1 MIEERLLGSSDGI
14 LEVFQTCLKCVNIGD
29 KVTIVLTFARS
40 VALTIWKWGQFGD
53 ELTCIMLL

>member
-29 KVTIVLTFARS
+29 KVAIVFTFTRS
-40 VALTIWKWGQFGD
+40 VDKTIWKQGQFGD
-53 ELTCIMLL
+53 ELTCVVLL